1 MALRKTITD
10 QYGITTSYH
19 RVGYISYSPSRH
31 RPCKLTFEV
40 LSFVSDDFSTP
51 TRPLN
56 RCKYT
61 VDVSVEEE
69 ESMGLRALCYT
80 KLKEIEEWADAE
92 DC

>member
-10 QYGITTSYH
+10 RYGITTSYH

-31 RPCKLTFEV
+31 RPCRLTFEV